1 MSVQQKPVIHAR
13 DHAYGGA
20 DPLGIAWE
28 DVGDSGG
35 GSGGDVTGLEWWRFA
50 TFTSTSYVT
59 IGGGIGP
66 CFSWA
71 SKVASYEGEGGAFP
85 VADIDPTLSHLI
97 QLAGTGTYRVMAD
110 FHLYGIGSVEPR
122 AVSLGVLGSG
132 WRSPGVAI
140 APSAGTTSGWDAAST
155 AAGTFTASGFD
166 ADFWRIGVQ
175 IWPPTPPAN
184 VRCALT
190 VVRIGPP

>member
-1 MSVQQKPVIHAR
+1 MSIQQKPVIHGR

-71 SKVASYEGEGGAFP
+71 SKVASYEGK
-85 VADIDPTLSHLI
+85 
-97 QLAGTGTYRVMAD
+97 
-110 FHLYGIGSVEPR
+110 GSVPGR
-122 AVSLGVLGSG
+122 RHRPDAV
-132 WRSPGVAI
+132 
-140 APSAGTTSGWDAAST
+140 APDPARRHWHLSSDGGL
-155 AAGTFTASGFD
+155 
-166 ADFWRIGVQ
+166 
-175 IWPPTPPAN
+175 PPLRHR
-184 VRCALT
+184 VS
-190 VVRIGPP
+190 